1 MKSFRRMSGREEST
15 QYMLAT
21 ISYLSPI
28 ASKAW
33 IKPHLKLAHCLDFFS
48 HMS

>member
-1 MKSFRRMSGREEST
+1 MKSFRRMSGKEEST

-21 ISYLSPI
+21 TSSLLPI

-33 IKPHLKLAHCLDFFS
+33 IKPHLKLAHFLGFFN